1 MKQIF
6 KFLTVGLAL
15 VTGITACEKME
26 DLPVYGNGN
35 AVSLTVSP
43 STVTPAIA
51 DSSNPVVSFS
61 WTNPNYATDS
71 ANYKFI
77 LEIDSAGRNFAKKAT
92 KIILAGYSTS
102 LTGRELNSIA
112 LDYGLALGSAYTLEA
127 RIVSSYANNNDRFTS
142 NTVTFSYTPF
152 NDPSVLTSSSSSVV
166 LVSSSDVVNT
176 FNWSKPFV
184 GYTGNITYTLQ
195 YDSATKNFTSPQD
208 FAVGPNVLTRGLTH
222 SEMNGT
228 AQNEGINPGVTGKI
242 EYRLKAV
249 TAGGAVSYSNVVAV
263 TITTIDIIRLY
274 LPGGYQTSTGNGT
287 DWTPDNAPELMRD
300 LRAGATNKLYYTYI
314 FLPANSEF
322 KVTNGRSWSINFGGS
337 GGNLAANGANFS
349 VTTAGVYRISIDLG
363 NMKYD
368 IREGRMGFVGGATL
382 AGWNPPNVF
391 PTYKMGFTA
400 TNLFCGVHDFGTGG
414 WKLIDHNDW
423 NSGDLTATNARSYG
437 TGLPSGSALEING
450 GNFADIATGG
460 RRRVIWDGI
469 DVNAFPKYQI
479 MDATEMRLV
488 GDGIQGV
495 PAWNPGASPQMT
507 YLGNGRWSIS
517 TTLIAGKDIKFLAGN
532 DWGAFDYEDNSGGS
546 TATGTARKIKFNG
559 GDNFKTPTTTG
570 SYTIILDENDQTVT
584 IN

>member
-15 VTGITACEKME
+15 VTGITACEKMD

-35 AVSLTVSP
+35 AVSLTMAP
-43 STVTPAIA
+43 ATVTPTVA
-51 DSSNPVVSFS
+51 DSSNTIVSFS

-92 KIILAGYSTS
+92 RIILAGYTTS
-102 LTGRELNSIA
+102 ITGRELNSIA
-112 LDYGLALGSAYTLEA
+112 LDYGLALGTAYTMEA

-152 NDPSVLTSSSSSVV
+152 NDPSVLTSSSSNVV

-176 FNWSKPFV
+176 FNWSKSFV

-195 YDSATKNFTSPQD
+195 YDSATKNFSSPQD
-208 FAVGPNVLTRGLTH
+208 FAVGPNLLTKGFTH

-228 AQNEGINPGVTGKI
+228 AQNEGINPGLTGKI
-242 EYRLKAV
+242 EYRIKAV
-249 TAGGAVSYSNVVAV
+249 TAGGATSYSNVVAV
-263 TITTIDIIRLY
+263 TIRTIDIIRLY
-274 LPGGYQTSTGNGT
+274 MPGGYQSSTGNGT
-287 DWTPDNAPELMRD
+287 DWTPDNAPELVRD

-322 KVTNGRSWSINFGGS
+322 KVTNGRSWNINFGGTS
-337 GGNLAANGANFS
+337 GNLAANGANFS
-349 VTTAGVYRISIDLG
+349 VSTAGVYRISIDLG

-368 IREGRMGFVGGATL
+368 IREGRMGFVGGATM

-400 TNLFCGVHDFGTGG
+400 TNLFCAVHDFGTGG
-414 WKLIDHNDW
+414 WKLIDNNDW
-423 NSGDLTATNARSYG
+423 NNGDLTATNARSYG
-437 TGLPSGSALEING
+437 TPLASGSALEING

-460 RRRVIWDGI
+460 RRRVIWDGTNA
-469 DVNAFPKYQI
+469 DAFPTYQM

-495 PAWNPGASPQMT
+495 NAWDPAASPQMT
-507 YLGNGRWSIS
+507 YLGNGRWSL
-517 TTLIAGKDIKFLAGN
+517 TATLIAGKDIKFLAGN
-532 DWGAFDYEDNSGGS
+532 AWGAFDYEDNSGGS
-546 TATGTARKIKFNG
+546 TGTGTPRKIKFNG

-570 SYTIILDENDQTVT
+570 SYTIVLDENAQTVT